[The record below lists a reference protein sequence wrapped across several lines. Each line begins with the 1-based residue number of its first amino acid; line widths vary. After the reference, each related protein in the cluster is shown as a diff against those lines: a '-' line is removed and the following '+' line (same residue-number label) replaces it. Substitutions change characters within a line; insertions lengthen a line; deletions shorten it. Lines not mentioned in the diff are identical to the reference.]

1 MTAIIYRESCYTTAA
16 FSYHLL
22 MITECWAVWWRQLVN
37 KHPKSMWPK
46 ATYLNTLIEM
56 IIKRFISE
64 CISSKIDF
72 QLFET
77 SHNQQQLPHFQKH
90 CLHVCCTTTWTR
102 DNKQKTYW
110 ELRGHQAPSLL
121 DYYTS
126 IQKLG
131 AARP

>member
-1 MTAIIYRESCYTTAA
+1 MLNLQILWIYGLIFRYFGIYCHSLFNPCTLSVSITIFESHAWVLGTGQHHTCKVWLPRQRK
-16 FSYHLL
+16 LL
-22 MITECWAVWWRQLVN
+22 
-37 KHPKSMWPK
+37 
-46 ATYLNTLIEM
+46 YY
-56 IIKRFISE
+56 
-64 CISSKIDF
+64 SKIDF